1 MSAKRLIALL
11 AVPALAAGTALACP
25 GAAWAQAANTGTT
38 DVTVQAGPGWGQ
50 KVETVEVKVKRQT
63 PGDLARTGDPAFWA
77 PLALAGAA
85 TASGGLLMLKRN
97 RSDEDGDDAKGE
109 ADGE

>member
-11 AVPALAAGTALACP
+11 VVPALAAGTTLACP

-38 DVTVQAGPGWGQ
+38 DVTVRAGSGWGQ
-50 KVETVEVKVKRQT
+50 KVETVEVKAVRRT

-77 PLALAGAA
+77 PVALAGAA
-85 TASGGLLMLKRN
+85 AASGGLLMFKRN
-97 RSDEDGDDAKGE
+97 GRDDDDQAEGE
-109 ADGE
+109 SDGE

>member
-25 GAAWAQAANTGTT
+25 GLVWAQAANTGTT

-50 KVETVEVKVKRQT
+50 KVETVEVKAARRT

-77 PLALAGAA
+77 PVALTGAA
-85 TASGGLLMLKRN
+85 AASGGLLMLKRN
-97 RSDEDGDDAKGE
+97 AREDDDQTEGE
-109 ADGE
+109 TDGE

>member
-1 MSAKRLIALL
+1 MSAKRLIALF

-50 KVETVEVKVKRQT
+50 KVETVQVKATRQT

-77 PLALAGAA
+77 PVALTGAA
-85 TASGGLLMLKRN
+85 AASGGLLMLKRN
-97 RSDEDGDDAKGE
+97 AREDDDQTEGE
-109 ADGE
+109 IDGE